1 MGKVG
6 ERLCRY
12 LIARC
17 RIGISVWIGCF
28 DDDFGIRIPRSIIIK
43 VVHDEITIPLAH
55 EPIGYTLA
63 VLMMIAC
70 GKGILTLSAEAPHQ
84 IFLAILYGYNTPMTG
99 SIEDIGYQDIPV
111 VCQLPI
117 PRVFLAVEIG
127 LRTEQGHLLALIP
140 EGSLV
145 IAVADAGTHKT
156 VYIIS
161 VRGAADVD
169 VRLPDIATSSSMT
182 MLHHILALII
192 DLVVAG
198 KMSMAAEEFVTALK
212 LFQQRKQ
219 ERETGRRIM
228 PLLIGIGQR
237 LCLAE
242 RRITKGKRN
251 MITEYHL
258 HILWREG
265 EILLQPLHLALT

>member
-1 MGKVG
+1 M
-6 ERLCRY
+6 
-12 LIARC
+12 
-17 RIGISVWIGCF
+17 
-28 DDDFGIRIPRSIIIK
+28 
-43 VVHDEITIPLAH
+43 VHDEITISLAH
-55 EPIGYTLA
+55 ETIGYTLA
-63 VLMMIAC
+63 IFMMIAC
-70 GKGILTLSAEAPHQ
+70 GKGILPLFAEAAHQ

-161 VRGAADVD
+161 IWSSADVD
-169 VRLPDIATSSSMT
+169 IRLPYIATGGSMT

-198 KMSMAAEEFVTALK
+198 KMSMAAEEFISSLEW
-212 LFQQRKQ
+212 LQ
-219 ERETGRRIM
+219 
-228 PLLIGIGQR
+228 
-237 LCLAE
+237 
-242 RRITKGKRN
+242 KR
-251 MITEYHL
+251 
-258 HILWREG
+258 
-265 EILLQPLHLALT
+265 

>member
-17 RIGISVWIGCF
+17 RIGISVWIGCL
-28 DDDFGIRIPRSIIIK
+28 DDDSGIRIPRSIIIK
-43 VVHDEITIPLAH
+43 VVHDEITISLAH
-55 EPIGYTLA
+55 EPIRYTLA
-63 VLMMIAC
+63 VFMMIAC
-70 GKGILTLSAEAPHQ
+70 GKGILPLSAEAPHQ
-84 IFLAILYGYNTPMTG
+84 IFFAILYGYHTPVAG
-99 SIEDIGYQDIPV
+99 GIEDIGYQDIPV

-140 EGSLV
+140 ESSFV

-156 VYIIS
+156 IDIIS

-169 VRLPDIATSSSMT
+169 IRLPYIATGGSMT

-219 ERETGRRIM
+219 E
-228 PLLIGIGQR
+228 
-237 LCLAE
+237 
-242 RRITKGKRN
+242 
-251 MITEYHL
+251 
-258 HILWREG
+258 
-265 EILLQPLHLALT
+265 

>member
-1 MGKVG
+1 
-6 ERLCRY
+6 
-12 LIARC
+12 
-17 RIGISVWIGCF
+17 
-28 DDDFGIRIPRSIIIK
+28 
-43 VVHDEITIPLAH
+43 
-55 EPIGYTLA
+55 
-63 VLMMIAC
+63 
-70 GKGILTLSAEAPHQ
+70 
-84 IFLAILYGYNTPMTG
+84 MTG

-161 VRGAADVD
+161 IWSSADVD
-169 VRLPDIATSSSMT
+169 VRLPYIATGGSMT

-198 KMSMAAEEFVTALK
+198 KMSMAAEEFISSLEW
-212 LFQQRKQ
+212 LQ
-219 ERETGRRIM
+219 
-228 PLLIGIGQR
+228 
-237 LCLAE
+237 
-242 RRITKGKRN
+242 KR
-251 MITEYHL
+251 
-258 HILWREG
+258 
-265 EILLQPLHLALT
+265 